1 MHRLSVLGVLLG
13 ALATA
18 AGADADATNPAQSER
33 PTMSNTRGYYRF
45 PTIHGDTVAFA
56 CEDDLWTV
64 SVSGGYARRLTT
76 SLSEV
81 ATPRFSPDGQWIA
94 FVARDEGHPE
104 VYVMPAAG
112 GEPRRLTYQAAA
124 RVQVVGWTPDGQSVI
139 YASSAARPPRE
150 VWLWRV
156 PLEGGLPQQYPYGL
170 AHHISFG
177 PNGAVILGR
186 HTGDPAWWKRY
197 RGGTAGVFWI
207 DRTGEGN
214 FERFKPTE
222 GNLTAPMWIGNR
234 IYFVSDHEGI
244 ANIYSCTPDGGDL
257 QRHTNHREYYVRY
270 PSTDGARIVYH
281 AGADLYVLDLATGEE
296 RQIPVE
302 LRSPR
307 TQAQR
312 KFVDSAKYLQEYALH
327 PQGHTLL
334 LTVRGKPFVMGNWE
348 GAVLQHGEAQGARY
362 RLSQF
367 LPDGTRIL
375 TVSDASGEPRLELHA
390 PDGVTRYES
399 LDIGHPYQ
407 MAVCP
412 TTDRAA
418 LSNHRLELM
427 LFDIA
432 KGELR
437 LIERSDSAAIAGFAW
452 SPCGRWLAYSFA
464 PNERTHILKIYD
476 ADTGA
481 IHELTRPEFRDV
493 SPAWDPDGE
502 MLYFLSYRDYDPV
515 PDNLQYEL
523 SFPMGMRVMA
533 IVLRKDIP
541 NPLLPQPR
549 PFEESAK
556 PKDETAQPTEPKT
569 TTIDFEDIHL
579 RVITV
584 PLPAGIYGQ
593 VAGLSKKRVLATQ
606 FPVEG
611 TLGTS
616 WWSEDG
622 EGKGTLLMYDFLNA
636 KTETLAGKVNDFT
649 LSLDGKTLAYR
660 SGKRLR
666 VVPAGQ
672 KPDEKHES
680 APPSRE
686 SGWIDLSRVRCAVV
700 PTREWQQMYREA
712 WRLQREFF
720 WSADMSG
727 VDWQKVYDRYY
738 PLLERV
744 ATRSEFSDLM
754 WEMQGE
760 LGTSHCYEF
769 GGDYRQPPQY
779 SVGLL
784 GAEFEWDAAAQGYRI
799 TRILTGDPWL
809 DDADSPLNEPGVN
822 AQVGEALIAVNGR
835 PLTPAFT
842 PGEALLHQA
851 GAVVQLTL
859 RAPSGETRTVTT
871 RTLSDESKLR
881 YRDWVNRNRAYVHE
895 KTNGQVGYI
904 HIPDMGS
911 AGFSEFH
918 RAFMPEL
925 TRPALIVDVRANGG
939 GYVSALLLEK
949 LGRKR
954 LGYDVPRW
962 GKPMP
967 YPYDSPMGPLVALT
981 DERAGS
987 DGDMFSH
994 AFKLMKLGVLIGK
1007 RTWGG
1012 VIGISPKSVFVDQGL
1027 TTQPEYAF
1035 WFHDVGWRVENYG
1048 TDPDIEVDYAPQ
1060 DYMAGRDPQLERA
1073 IAEIMRQLEANPPKL
1088 PDFEPRPKLPLP

>member
-1 MHRLSVLGVLLG
+1 MQKPILCLLG
-13 ALATA
+13 LLALATA
-18 AGADADATNPAQSER
+18 TAGINTNALNSDQSVKR
-33 PTMSNTRGYYRF
+33 KMSKGYYRF
-45 PTIHGDTVAFA
+45 PTIHGDTVAFT
-56 CEDDLWTV
+56 CEDDLWAV
-64 SVSGGYARRLTT
+64 SVEGGYARRLTT
-76 SLSEV
+76 SLSDV
-81 ATPRFSPDGQWIA
+81 ITPHFSTDGQWIA
-94 FVARDEGHPE
+94 FVAKDEGHPE
-104 VYVMPAAG
+104 VYVMPAEG
-112 GEPRRLTYQAAA
+112 GEPRRLTYQAAS
-124 RVQVVGWTPDGQSVI
+124 RVRVVGWTPDGKSVI
-139 YASSAARPPRE
+139 YASTAACPPRE
-150 VWLWRV
+150 IWLWRV
-156 PLEGGLPQQYPYGL
+156 PLDGGLPQQYPYGL
-170 AHHISFG
+170 AQHISFG
-177 PNGAVILGR
+177 QGGAVILGR
-186 HTGDPAWWKRY
+186 HTGDPAMWKRY

-207 DRTGEGN
+207 DRTGDGT
-214 FERFKPTE
+214 FARFKPTD
-222 GNLTAPMWIGNR
+222 GNLTAPMWIGER

-244 ANIYSCTPDGGDL
+244 ANLYSCLPDGSDL
-257 QRHTNHREYYVRY
+257 RKHTHHTEYYVRY
-270 PSTDGARIVYH
+270 PSTDGKRIVYH
-281 AGADLYVLDLATGEE
+281 AGADLYVLDLATGED
-296 RQIPVE
+296 RMIPVE

-312 KFVDSAKYLQEYALH
+312 KFVETDKYLQEYALH
-327 PQGHTLL
+327 PQGHSLL

-348 GAVLQHGEAQGARY
+348 GAVIQHGEPQGVRY

-367 LPDGTRIL
+367 LPDGARVI
-375 TVSDASGEPRLELHA
+375 TVSDASGEPRLELHT
-390 PDGVTRYES
+390 PDGVTRYET

-407 MAVCP
+407 IAVCP
-412 TTDRAA
+412 TADRVAI
-418 LSNHRLELM
+418 SNHRFELL
-427 LFDIA
+427 LFDVGA
-432 KGELR
+432 GELK
-437 LIERSDSAAIAGFAW
+437 LIERSDSAGIWGFAW

-481 IHELTRPEFRDV
+481 IHPITQPEFRDV

-523 SFPMGMRVMA
+523 AFPMGMRVMA
-533 IVLRKDIP
+533 VVLRKDIP

-549 PFEESAK
+549 PFEEK
-556 PKDETAQPTEPKT
+556 PKEEGKQESGEKKT
-569 TTIDFEDIHL
+569 TAIDFDDIHL

-593 VAGLSKKRVLATQ
+593 VAGLSKQRVLATQ

-611 TLGTS
+611 TLGKE
-616 WWSEDG
+616 WLSEDG
-622 EGKGTLLMYDFLNA
+622 EGKGALLMYDFINA
-636 KTETLAGKVNDFT
+636 KTETLASKVNDFV

-666 VVPAGQ
+666 VLPAGQ

-727 VDWQKVYDRYY
+727 VDWQRVYDRYY

-744 ATRSEFSDLM
+744 ATRGEFSDLM

-784 GAEFEWDAAAQGYRI
+784 GAEFEWDEAAQGYRI
-799 TRILTGDPWL
+799 VRILTGDPWQ

-822 AQVGEALIAVNGR
+822 AQVGEVLLAINGR
-835 PLTPAFT
+835 RLTRTFT

-859 RAPSGETRTVTT
+859 RSPDGQTRTVTT
-871 RTLSDESKLR
+871 KTLGDESKLR

-911 AGFSEFH
+911 PGFSEFH
-918 RAFMPEL
+918 RAFLPEL
-925 TRPALIVDVRANGG
+925 VRPGLIVDVRANGG

-967 YPYDSPMGPLVALT
+967 YPYDSPMGPLVAIT

-1035 WFHDVGWRVENYG
+1035 WFYDVGWRVENYG

-1060 DYMAGRDPQLERA
+1060 DYMAGRDPQLDRA
-1073 IAEIMRQLEANPPKL
+1073 IAEILKLMEANPPKL